1 MFLMKKGKTLEYW
14 EAPTCKNFIF
24 GFKFVAPLPENTVV
38 HVLGAEATY
47 ISPEESVSF
56 LFYLRF

>member
-1 MFLMKKGKTLEYW
+1 LKNNFSKN
-14 EAPTCKNFIF
+14 PTCKNFIF
-24 GFKFVAPLPENTVV
+24 GFKFVAPLPANTVV

-56 LFYLRF
+56 FLSSIMHGF